1 MGNAVAMPPEA
12 ETPALSFP
20 QRLIDVFISPREAF
34 EDVARRPGFW
44 APLITLVISA
54 IAVTETMLW
63 KIGAERF
70 MRMSLEQGGQAS
82 KMSPEQ
88 LDQAVSSGAKFTAIA
103 FHVGAVLGAPIFL
116 LIIAGLGIL
125 IVNVIFG
132 AQVKF
137 GTVFSLV
144 SYANLV
150 SLLSSV
156 ISLAMM
162 LFGDPEH
169 FNVQNPIPTNPGFFL
184 NANEVSKPLYA
195 LASSIDIFPIWIMI
209 LLGMSLSEGTGRKVK
224 SSSIF
229 LVFLGLW
236 AVWVL
241 IKIVRAM
248 F

>member
-63 KIGAERF
+63 KIGAERL

-82 KMSPEQ
+82 RMTPEQ

-103 FHVGAVLGAPIFL
+103 MHVGAVLGAPIFL

-169 FNVQNPIPTNPGFFL
+169 FNTQNPIPTNPGFFL